1 MSRLLRRLVD
11 TPIRKRRSSF
21 SLDASKQKT
30 AYESCRCAEFL
41 LCLTVVPFNSTLESA
56 IANLVSFKSLS
67 QDCVVALC
75 KAVKRCCVGV
85 SVKKRRAKKRKEK
98 RRKKK
103 LQIIFVTAYLYSPT
117 KESNCLTANRFQKMK
132 TGLCAGTAG
141 ASRRRRMRNGSRLL
155 NCVEVTVRS
164 DECHEQQSERE

>member
-1 MSRLLRRLVD
+1 MD

-75 KAVKRCCVGV
+75 KAVSVAVGV
-85 SVKKRRAKKRKEK
+85 KKEETSEEKKRKTKKEK
-98 RRKKK
+98 ITNNFCDCVLVLANKRVELSHSKPFPKD
-103 LQIIFVTAYLYSPT
+103 
-117 KESNCLTANRFQKMK
+117 ENRFV
-132 TGLCAGTAG
+132 CRY
-141 ASRRRRMRNGSRLL
+141 RR
-155 NCVEVTVRS
+155 CE
-164 DECHEQQSERE
+164 